1 MKLLALFSLLPLAL
15 SSGLGERADSAN
27 SILKIT
33 YPKISFGH
41 SRADISSYTKESIQ
55 SLLKSVNNKNG
66 QFLGGDPNL
75 LGQFFFWQSVNG
87 WTAVAQYDLQ
97 LKGRGFYT
105 EVSDNQNL
113 LAKNPGAGF
122 DQWKVELCNDFN
134 DDCGWAGLTSLVRDT
149 LFFKGGA
156 KGRLPMR
163 LMAIES
169 FSIEPLGFTM

>member
-1 MKLLALFSLLPLAL
+1 MKLLALFSLLPLAI
-15 SSGLGERADSAN
+15 SSHIENRAETPS
-27 SILKIT
+27 SILKNT

-41 SRADISSYTKESIQ
+41 SRTDIISYTKESIQ

-66 QFLGGDPNL
+66 QFLGGNPDS

-113 LAKNPGAGF
+113 LAKNPGGGF
-122 DQWKVELCNDFN
+122 EKWGVELCNDFN
-134 DDCGWAGLTSLVRDT
+134 DDCGWAGLASLVRDS
-149 LFFKGGA
+149 LFFKGQG
-156 KGRLPMR
+156 
-163 LMAIES
+163 
-169 FSIEPLGFTM
+169 

>member
-15 SSGLGERADSAN
+15 SSHLEQRADTPK
-27 SILKIT
+27 SILKST
-33 YPKISFGH
+33 YPKITFGH

-55 SLLKSVNNKNG
+55 SLLKSVNNENG

-113 LAKNPGAGF
+113 LAKNPGHGF
-122 DQWKVELCNDFN
+122 EQWGVELCNEYN
-134 DDCGWAGLTSLVRDT
+134 DDCGWAGLTSLVRDFSFSRGWT
-149 LFFKGGA
+149 
-156 KGRLPMR
+156 KGRLR
-163 LMAIES
+163 LRLTAIES
-169 FSIEPLGFTM
+169 FSIEPLVFTM